1 MNIPQLQSILKRN
14 AGEISMHEK
23 TMQNYKSMLK
33 DGTIPKVFATNVY
46 NRISTIRR
54 KVSKLADI
62 QVAIK
67 KDIKLEQKY
76 INQDKYANN
85 LLDIMGIA

>member
-14 AGEISMHEK
+14 AGEISHYEK
-23 TMQNYKSMLK
+23 TIQDYKSMLK
-33 DGTIPKVFATNVY
+33 DGTIPKLYATFVY
-46 NRISTIRR
+46 NRISTFRR
-54 KVSKLADI
+54 KINKLAEI

-67 KDIKLEQKY
+67 NDIKLEQKY